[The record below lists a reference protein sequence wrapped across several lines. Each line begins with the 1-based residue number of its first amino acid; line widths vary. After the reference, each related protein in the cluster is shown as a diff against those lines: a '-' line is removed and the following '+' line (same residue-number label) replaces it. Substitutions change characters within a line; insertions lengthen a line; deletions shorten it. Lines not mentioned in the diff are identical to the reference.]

1 MKFLV
6 IGLGSIGK
14 RHIKNLISLGIKKE
28 NIQFTCMESKSYFLS
43 GKGFIFHLDDDD
55 IELMDILENNKFT
68 SDKCFPVNVGHFE
81 WEESCRDILKINLA
95 E

>member
-28 NIQFTCMESKSYFLS
+28 NITGFDPRRDRVDEVKKIGLS
-43 GKGFIFHLDDDD
+43 
-55 IELMDILENNKFT
+55 LE
-68 SDKCFPVNVGHFE
+68 
-81 WEESCRDILKINLA
+81 
-95 E
+95 